1 MKIIEK
7 SYNEAVL
14 TAYEAALTKNCGLI
28 IVNKTTDKE
37 KFVKT
42 LKKEKEKKGQS
53 FTIKDVIVSTVFTV
67 EEFKIYKEDFFK
79 NNNLIL
85 FDIPAACVYRD
96 FKDVSISAI
105 ILSNDTVTVRS
116 FDDDL
121 IFKPYFYSLSKKDNN
136 LEKNATTEKNKSDCS
151 SKEKECSYKKDIPK
165 SETKT
170 KADNDKDK
178 DKIINFLLN
187 EFEKSFCDSG
197 FLF

>member
-105 ILSNDTVTVRS
+105 ILSDNTVTVRS

-121 IFKPYFYSLSKKDNN
+121 IFNYFYNLSRKDNN

-151 SKEKECSYKKDIPK
+151 SKEKECSCKKDIPK
-165 SETKT
+165 SEAK
-170 KADNDKDK
+170 NNSDK
-178 DKIINFLLN
+178 DKIIKSLLD
-187 EFEKSFCDSG
+187 EFEKSFCSGSG

>member
-53 FTIKDVIVSTVFTV
+53 FTIKDVIVSTVFTI
-67 EEFKIYKEDFFK
+67 EEFRIYKEDFFK

-151 SKEKECSYKKDIPK
+151 SKEKECSCKKDIPK

-170 KADNDKDK
+170 KTDNDK
-178 DKIINFLLN
+178 DKIINSLLD
-187 EFEKSFCDSG
+187 EFEKSFCG
-197 FLF
+197 FSSLF

>member
-28 IVNKTTDKE
+28 IVNKTIDKE

-42 LKKEKEKKGQS
+42 LKREKEKKGQS
-53 FTIKDVIVSTVFTV
+53 FTIKEVIVSTVFTV

-85 FDIPAACVYRD
+85 FDIPATCVYRD

-105 ILSNDTVTVRS
+105 ILSDNTVTVHS

-121 IFKPYFYSLSKKDNN
+121 IFNYFYNLSKKDKN
-136 LEKNATTEKNKSDCS
+136 LEKNATTEKNKNDCS
-151 SKEKECSYKKDIPK
+151 SKEKECSCKKDIHK
-165 SETKT
+165 SETKNNS
-170 KADNDKDK
+170 DNDK
-178 DKIINFLLN
+178 DKIINSLLD
-187 EFEKSFCDSG
+187 EFEKSFCGSG

>member
-14 TAYEAALTKNCGLI
+14 IAYEAALTKNCGLI

-105 ILSNDTVTVRS
+105 ILSNDTVTIRS

-121 IFKPYFYSLSKKDNN
+121 IFKPYFYSLSKKDNG
-136 LEKNATTEKNKSDCS
+136 LEKNTTTEKNKSDCS
-151 SKEKECSYKKDIPK
+151 SKEKEYSCKKDIPK

-170 KADNDKDK
+170 KTDNDK
-178 DKIINFLLN
+178 DKIINSLLD
-187 EFEKSFCDSG
+187 EFEKSFCGSG

>member
-14 TAYEAALTKNCGLI
+14 TAYETALTKNCGLI

-42 LKKEKEKKGQS
+42 LKREKEKKGQS
-53 FTIKDVIVSTVFTV
+53 FTIKDVIVSTVFTI
-67 EEFKIYKEDFFK
+67 EEFRIYKEDFFK
-79 NNNLIL
+79 NNNLVL

-105 ILSNDTVTVRS
+105 ILSNNTVTVRS

-151 SKEKECSYKKDIPK
+151 SKEKECSCKKDIPK

-170 KADNDKDK
+170 KTDNDK
-178 DKIINFLLN
+178 DKIINSLLD
-187 EFEKSFCDSG
+187 EFEKSFCGFD

>member
-28 IVNKTTDKE
+28 IVNKTIDKE

-42 LKKEKEKKGQS
+42 SKREKEKKGQS
-53 FTIKDVIVSTVFTV
+53 FTIKEVIVSTVFTV

-85 FDIPAACVYRD
+85 FDIPATCVYRD

-105 ILSNDTVTVRS
+105 ILSDNTVTVHS

-121 IFKPYFYSLSKKDNN
+121 IFNYFYNLSKKDKN
-136 LEKNATTEKNKSDCS
+136 LEKNATTEKNKNDCS
-151 SKEKECSYKKDIPK
+151 SKEKECSCKKDIHK
-165 SETKT
+165 SETKNNS
-170 KADNDKDK
+170 DNDK
-178 DKIINFLLN
+178 DKIINSLLD
-187 EFEKSFCDSG
+187 EFEKSFCGSG

>member
-28 IVNKTTDKE
+28 IVNKTIDKE

-53 FTIKDVIVSTVFTV
+53 FTIKDVIISTVFTV

-151 SKEKECSYKKDIPK
+151 SKEKECSCKKDIPK
-165 SETKT
+165 SEAKTKT
-170 KADNDKDK
+170 DNDK
-178 DKIINFLLN
+178 DKIINSLLD
-187 EFEKSFCDSG
+187 EFEKSFCGSG

>member
-28 IVNKTTDKE
+28 IVNKTIDKE

-121 IFKPYFYSLSKKDNN
+121 IFNYFYNLSRKDNN
-136 LEKNATTEKNKSDCS
+136 LEKNTTTEKNKSDCS
-151 SKEKECSYKKDIPK
+151 SKEKECSCKKDIRK
-165 SETKT
+165 SETK
-170 KADNDKDK
+170 NNGDK
-178 DKIINFLLN
+178 DKIINSLLD
-187 EFEKSFCDSG
+187 EFEKSFCGGSG

>member
-28 IVNKTTDKE
+28 IVNKTIDKE
-37 KFVKT
+37 EFVKT

-53 FTIKDVIVSTVFTV
+53 FTIKDVIVSTIFTV

-105 ILSNDTVTVRS
+105 ILSDNTVTVRS
-116 FDDDL
+116 FNDDL
-121 IFKPYFYSLSKKDNN
+121 IFKPYFYNLSRKDNN
-136 LEKNATTEKNKSDCS
+136 LEKNAATEKNKSDYS
-151 SKEKECSYKKDIPK
+151 SKEKECSCKKDIHK
-165 SETKT
+165 SETK
-170 KADNDKDK
+170 NNGDK
-178 DKIINFLLN
+178 DKIINSLLD
-187 EFEKSFCDSG
+187 EFEKSFCGGSG

>member
-28 IVNKTTDKE
+28 IVNKTIDKE

-85 FDIPAACVYRD
+85 FDIPATCVYRD

-121 IFKPYFYSLSKKDNN
+121 IFNYFYNLSRKDNN
-136 LEKNATTEKNKSDCS
+136 LEKNTTTEKNKSDCS
-151 SKEKECSYKKDIPK
+151 SKEKECSCKKDIRK
-165 SETKT
+165 SETK
-170 KADNDKDK
+170 NNGDK
-178 DKIINFLLN
+178 DKIINSLLD
-187 EFEKSFCDSG
+187 EFEKSFCGGSG

>member
-28 IVNKTTDKE
+28 IVNKTIDKE

-42 LKKEKEKKGQS
+42 LKREKEKKGQS

-85 FDIPAACVYRD
+85 FDIPATCVYRD

-105 ILSNDTVTVRS
+105 ILSDNTVTVHS

-121 IFKPYFYSLSKKDNN
+121 IFNYFYNLSKKDKN
-136 LEKNATTEKNKSDCS
+136 LEKNATTEKNKNDCS
-151 SKEKECSYKKDIPK
+151 SKEKECSCKKDIHK
-165 SETKT
+165 SETK
-170 KADNDKDK
+170 NNSDK
-178 DKIINFLLN
+178 DKIINSLLD
-187 EFEKSFCDSG
+187 EFEKSFCGGSR

>member
-28 IVNKTTDKE
+28 IVNKTIDKE

-105 ILSNDTVTVRS
+105 ILSDNTVTVRS

-121 IFKPYFYSLSKKDNN
+121 IFNYFYNLSKKDNN

-151 SKEKECSYKKDIPK
+151 SKEKECNCKKDIHK
-165 SETKT
+165 SETK
-170 KADNDKDK
+170 NNSDK
-178 DKIINFLLN
+178 DKIINSLLD
-187 EFEKSFCDSG
+187 EFEKSFCGGSS

>member
-14 TAYEAALTKNCGLI
+14 TAYETALTKNCGLI
-28 IVNKTTDKE
+28 IVNKTIDKE

-121 IFKPYFYSLSKKDNN
+121 IFNYFYNLSRKDNN
-136 LEKNATTEKNKSDCS
+136 LEKNTTTEKNKSDCS
-151 SKEKECSYKKDIPK
+151 SKEKECSCKKDIRK
-165 SETKT
+165 SETK
-170 KADNDKDK
+170 NNGDK
-178 DKIINFLLN
+178 DKIINSLLD
-187 EFEKSFCDSG
+187 EFEKSFCGGSG

>member
-14 TAYEAALTKNCGLI
+14 IAYEAALTKNCGLI
-28 IVNKTTDKE
+28 IVNKTIDKE

-79 NNNLIL
+79 DNNLIL

-105 ILSNDTVTVRS
+105 ILSDNTVTARS
-116 FDDDL
+116 FNDDL
-121 IFKPYFYSLSKKDNN
+121 IFKPYFYNLSRKDNN

-151 SKEKECSYKKDIPK
+151 SKEKECSCKKDIHK
-165 SETKT
+165 SETK
-170 KADNDKDK
+170 NNSDKDE
-178 DKIINFLLN
+178 IINSLLD
-187 EFEKSFCDSG
+187 EFKKSFCGGSG

>member
-28 IVNKTTDKE
+28 IVNKTIDKE

-53 FTIKDVIVSTVFTV
+53 VTIKDVIVSTVFTI
-67 EEFKIYKEDFFK
+67 EEFRIYKEDFFK

-105 ILSNDTVTVRS
+105 ILSNNTVTVRS

-121 IFKPYFYSLSKKDNN
+121 IFKPYFYSLSKNDNN
-136 LEKNATTEKNKSDCS
+136 LEKNATTEKNKSNCS
-151 SKEKECSYKKDIPK
+151 SKEKECSCKKDIPK

-170 KADNDKDK
+170 KTDNDK
-178 DKIINFLLN
+178 DKIINSLLD
-187 EFEKSFCDSG
+187 EFEKSFCGFD